1 MINVM
6 IIGSGGR
13 EHALAWKFTQS
24 PRVKRVFVAPGNAGT
39 GIDAENVPLKALD
52 FPAIVRFCKQ
62 NSVDTVVVGPE
73 VPLCAGITDFLTQ
86 EGLRVFGP
94 NKVAAQME
102 GSKLFCKKILRD
114 GAVPTADF
122 QAFTDAQSAI
132 NYLLGREADAPCVVK
147 ADGLAAGKGVI
158 VCKDRQEALEAVK
171 EIAADKKF
179 GDAGNSFFIEDLLEG
194 EEASVLAI
202 TDGKTLAVLPPA
214 QDHKR
219 AYDNDEGPNTGG
231 MGAYSPAP
239 LVTPEVMQTVISK
252 ILVPTLH
259 SLHKN
264 DVDFKGVLYAGLM
277 IKNGQPKVL
286 EYNVRFGDPECQPLM
301 MRLKTDISLIVDAV
315 AEQRLDE
322 IELEWDERPAC
333 TVVMASQ
340 GYPGDYKKGFIIR
353 GLEDAA
359 KLPNVKVF
367 HSGTALNS
375 AAQVVSA
382 GGRCLT
388 VTALGDTLANAKYN
402 AYEAVKLIRWDGA
415 WCRKDIAD
423 KGIRAQQ

>member
-39 GIDAENVPLKALD
+39 GIDAENVPLNALD
-52 FPAIVRFCKQ
+52 FPAIARFCKQ
-62 NSVDTVVVGPE
+62 NSVDTVVGGPE
-73 VPLCAGITDFLTQ
+73 VPLCAGITDYLSK

-94 NKVAAQME
+94 NKTAAQME

-122 QAFTDAQSAI
+122 QAFTDASVAI
-132 NYLLGREADAPCVVK
+132 DYLLKRDADTRCVVK

-158 VCKDRQEALEAVK
+158 VCQDRNEALEAVK

-219 AYDNDEGPNTGG
+219 AYDDDKGPNTGG

-239 LVTPEVMQTVISK
+239 LVTPEVMQTVESR

-264 DVDFKGVLYAGLM
+264 GVDFKGVLYAGLM
-277 IKNGQPKVL
+277 INNGQPKVL

-322 IELEWDERPAC
+322 IDLEWDDRPAC

-340 GYPGDYKKGFIIR
+340 GYPGDYKKGYIIR

-388 VTALGDTLANAKYN
+388 VTALGDSLADAKYN